1 VNIETGPKLREH
13 RHQQTF
19 GEDVGILGRSGNVQ
33 DTDFTKGDSLS
44 DEVQVDLNMLGSLML
59 NRISGEIN
67 GADIITVDHC
77 STTERT
83 AKLCQ
88 ELAQPASFGDSIHD
102 SSIFCLCTRL
112 GHCRLTLGRPRD
124 EIVPEKHRI
133 TRGGFT
139 CIRATCPICI
149 GVDSEV
155 NWRGP
160 VKVQSEVQGTLK
172 VPENALQSA

>member
-1 VNIETGPKLREH
+1 M
-13 RHQQTF
+13 
-19 GEDVGILGRSGNVQ
+19 Q

-59 NRISGEIN
+59 NRVSGEIN

-83 AKLCQ
+83 VKLCQ
-88 ELAQPASFGDSIHD
+88 ELAQPASFRDSIHD
-102 SSIFCLCTRL
+102 SSIFCLCTGL
-112 GHCRLTLGRPRD
+112 GHCRLRLGRPRD

-155 NWRGP
+155 SWRGP
-160 VKVQSEVQGTLK
+160 VKVQSEVQGTMK